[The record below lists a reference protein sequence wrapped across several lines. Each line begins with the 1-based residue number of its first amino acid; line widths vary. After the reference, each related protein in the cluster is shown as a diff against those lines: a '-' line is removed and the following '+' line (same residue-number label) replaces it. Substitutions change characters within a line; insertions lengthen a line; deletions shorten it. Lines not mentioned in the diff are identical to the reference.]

1 MAANYVL
8 LEKITV
14 GANGAS
20 SVTFNNIPQTGYTDL
35 YIRYA
40 ARDSFNATACGTYL
54 YFNTDRSTSYS
65 VKRMYGN
72 GSLPYSDQ
80 YSAISATLAGDI
92 PGLTAN
98 ASLFSNTSIT
108 IANYTSSLAKTI
120 SIDAASEN
128 NTTGAYIELLS
139 GLWNPATNVPIN
151 AVTILSGGVAFVQYS
166 SFSLYGVANSTTNPT
181 KAPKAKGGDII
192 QNDGTYWY
200 HAFLNNG
207 TFIPSITLSCDVL
220 VVGGGGSAGSAAVG
234 TGYNGTGGGGAG
246 GVIVFSSQAL
256 SSNTSYPAVIGAGAA
271 PVSNAA
277 GANGSNSQ
285 FSSLTPGYGG
295 GGGGYDNANV
305 NALSGGSGGGA
316 ANYNLNTY
324 GGSSTQTSIGG
335 NGYGNAGGNVINAG
349 NGGAAGGGGAGASG
363 SSVGASTAG
372 VAGGNGI
379 STMVGWAGST
389 PLQTALL
396 TLNLGQNVGGTYY
409 IAGGGGGGSYSS
421 TTGGAGGYG
430 GGGQAYGGGASSASS
445 AIAGAAG
452 TANTGCGGGGTGSNG
467 SVSMLGGAGGS
478 GLIIV
483 RYSM

>member
-181 KAPKAKGGDII
+181 KSPKAKGGDII

-207 TFIPSITLSCDVL
+207 TFTPAVGLSCDY
-220 VVGGGGSAGSAAVG
+220 VVVAGGGGG
-234 TGYNGTGGGGAG
+234 TYGGGGAG
-246 GVIVFSSQAL
+246 GLRSTVTATGGGGSLESAL
-256 SSNTSYPAVIGAGAA
+256 FLATGTSYVVTIGAGG
-271 PVSNAA
+271 AA
-277 GANGSNSQ
+277 GTNTTNTGASNGSNSV
-285 FSSLTPGYGG
+285 FGSITSIGG
-295 GGGGYDNANV
+295 GRGGIFINPVAENGQ
-305 NALSGGSGGGA
+305 SGGSGGGGGGTDSG
-316 ANYNLNTY
+316 NTAGS
-324 GGSSTQTSIGG
+324 GGSPTTNQGF
-335 NGYGNAGGNVINAG
+335 AGGSGVSFSTYNT
-349 NGGAAGGGGAGASG
+349 GGGGGGAG
-363 SSVGASTAG
+363 T
-372 VAGGNGI
+372 AGGNGVAN
-379 STMVGWAGST
+379 SHGG
-389 PLQTALL
+389 
-396 TLNLGQNVGGTYY
+396 VGGNGVAIPSFASATNTGVSNYY
-409 IAGGGGGGSYSS
+409 AGGGSGGGSVSQAGGSGGGGLGGAANNAGAAGVVNTGSGGGGGG
-421 TTGGAGGYG
+421 
-430 GGGQAYGGGASSASS
+430 
-445 AIAGAAG
+445 
-452 TANTGCGGGGTGSNG
+452 NTSGN
-467 SVSMLGGAGGS
+467 LAGGAGGS

-483 RYSM
+483 RYLM